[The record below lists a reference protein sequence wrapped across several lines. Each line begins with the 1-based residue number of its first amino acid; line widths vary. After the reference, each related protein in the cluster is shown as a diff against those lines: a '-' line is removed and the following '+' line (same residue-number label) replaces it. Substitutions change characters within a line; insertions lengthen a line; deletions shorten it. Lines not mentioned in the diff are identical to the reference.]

1 MLLGCRIFF
10 AEDFYIRFLP
20 KLAAGS
26 PSNMLVQTIMLEMVW
41 TIKMVQMMTTMM
53 NMSRKC
59 MMISIN
65 LPSDKDT
72 DDATQ
77 I

>member
-1 MLLGCRIFF
+1 
-10 AEDFYIRFLP
+10 
-20 KLAAGS
+20 
-26 PSNMLVQTIMLEMVW
+26 
-41 TIKMVQMMTTMM
+41 
-53 NMSRKC
+53 

-77 I
+77 ISKVSSMQECDRKIVTLTTGIEAITSLELLSTQISKPL